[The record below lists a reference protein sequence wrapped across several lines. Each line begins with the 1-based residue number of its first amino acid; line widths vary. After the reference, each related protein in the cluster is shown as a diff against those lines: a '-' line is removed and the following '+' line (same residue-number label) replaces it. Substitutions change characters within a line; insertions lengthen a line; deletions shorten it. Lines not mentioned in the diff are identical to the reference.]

1 MGAGRKFSSPSN
13 PAVVVKV
20 GVPGSHGVLQ
30 ITDMIFKTRGP
41 GADYSLPCLFLTIM
55 TFRCSRWCHSRG
67 MEHP

>member
-20 GVPGSHGVLQ
+20 GVPGSHGVLE

-41 GADYSLPCLFLTIM
+41 GADYLLPCLF
-55 TFRCSRWCHSRG
+55 
-67 MEHP
+67 